1 METSE
6 SKYADIVSSLYAA
19 TGDIITVT
27 PSFVLKQRYTQKID
41 TLYC

>member
-6 SKYADIVSSLYAA
+6 SKYADIVSSLYNGMYAA

-27 PSFVLKQRYTQKID
+27 PSFVL
-41 TLYC
+41 